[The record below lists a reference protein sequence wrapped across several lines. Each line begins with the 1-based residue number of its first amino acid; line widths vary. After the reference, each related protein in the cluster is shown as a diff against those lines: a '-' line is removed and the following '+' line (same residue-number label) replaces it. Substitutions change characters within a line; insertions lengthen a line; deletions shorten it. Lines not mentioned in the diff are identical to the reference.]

1 MTYYVDD
8 FETTSDEKDCR
19 VWLWSSVECMWGSVE
34 TGTDIDSY
42 FDYVI
47 SHPGIHFF
55 HNLKFDG
62 NFLVWQLLKDDFQW
76 VKWDW
81 ENVKSLKKTQFSTI
95 ISSDNLWYSIAM
107 KTYSGKL
114 VQFFDSSKIVPSKV
128 TKSYRI
134 DYDAQRPKGYK
145 PTDEE
150 ISYCINDCMWVREK
164 LLPFIRS
171 DIIKITAGTIALST
185 YKNNFIGSK
194 KFRYFFPVIPKE
206 YDADIRRAYTGGWNW
221 LNAKH
226 QNKILGPGL
235 TLDVNSIYDYCLV
248 RFACPFGD
256 AVRFDGE
263 YQANSKYNLWLQDIT
278 FDAELR
284 EGFLPS
290 IILPDKLVP
299 QFGTRYL
306 ETTFKVDSDGLGY
319 YSSVNLLL
327 SNVDLE
333 ELFKRYE
340 VFNVRYNGGWMFAST
355 TGLFDDYVG
364 YWYQQK
370 SHLPKDTPERAV
382 AKLMLVSLIGKFG
395 AKPQTKVRKPYL
407 KNEIVK
413 TKVLEEWEERKSVYL
428 PVAVF
433 VNAYARRYILQSA
446 DKVQDRLI
454 YCDVDS
460 LHITGETVPD
470 GIPVSG
476 KIGNFKIEKQFLRA
490 KYLKTKCYAQE
501 FAEPQKSFCF
511 LKNYM
516 DPWRN
521 YVITDVVA
529 AGVPAELH
537 RQIGLHNFR
546 EGKRLYGKL
555 EPVSVKGGVVLQNK
569 SQVI

>member
-1 MTYYVDD
+1 MMYYVDD
-8 FETTSDEKDCR
+8 FETINNMDDCR
-19 VWLWSSVECMWGSVE
+19 VWLWASVECMWGTVE

-42 FDYVI
+42 FNYVI

-62 NFLVWQLLKDDFQW
+62 NFIVWQLLIDGFEW

-81 ENVKSLKKTQFSTI
+81 ETLKSLKKTQFSTI

-107 KTYSGKL
+107 KTYSGRL
-114 VQFFDSSKIVPSKV
+114 VQFFDSSKIIPSKV
-128 TKSYRI
+128 QKQYRI
-134 DYDAQRPKGYK
+134 NYIFQRPVGYQ
-145 PTDEE
+145 PTAEE
-150 ISYCINDCMWVREK
+150 MGYCIEDCMWVREK
-164 LLPFIRS
+164 LLPFIRA

-185 YKNNFIGSK
+185 YKQNFLGND
-194 KFRYFFPVIPKE
+194 KFTYLFPTVPKE
-206 YDADIRRAYTGGWNW
+206 FDADIRRAYTGGWNW
-221 LNAKH
+221 LNPKYR
-226 QNKILGPGL
+226 NDILGPGI

-248 RFACPFGD
+248 QFACPFGD
-256 AVRFDGE
+256 ARRFDGE
-263 YQANSKYNLWLQDIT
+263 YKADVKYNLWLQDIT

-290 IILPDKLVP
+290 IILPDKLIP

-306 ETTFKVDSDGLGY
+306 ETTFKVDRDGLGY
-319 YSSVNLLL
+319 YSPVNLLL

-340 VFNVRYNGGWMFAST
+340 VFNVHYNGGWMFTSAK
-355 TGLFDDYVG
+355 GLFDNYVK
-364 YWYQQK
+364 YWYEKK
-370 SHLPKDTPERAV
+370 SNLPKDAPERAV

-395 AKPQTKVRKPYL
+395 AKPQTKVREPYL
-407 KNEIVK
+407 KNEILK
-413 TKVLEEWEERKSVYL
+413 TKVLDEWEERKSVYL

-433 VNAYARRYILQSA
+433 VNAYARRYILQWA

-460 LHITGETVPD
+460 LHLMCETVPD

-476 KIGNFKIEKQFLRA
+476 KLGDFKIEKRWIRA

-501 FAEPQKSFCF
+501 FSEPQNSFIF
-511 LKNYM
+511 LKNHK

-521 YVITDVVA
+521 YILTDVVA
-529 AGVPAELH
+529 AGIPAELH
-537 RQIGLHNFR
+537 QQIGLHNFR
-546 EGKRLYGKL
+546 EGQRLYGKL
-555 EPVSVKGGVVLQNK
+555 EPVSVKGGVVLQDK
-569 SQVI
+569 SQII